1 MRACEQRD
9 VRTWEEKNKYEE
21 IEREVA
27 RGYGCR
33 GKSMEPC
40 GHEKLDK
47 RTKKSSERSV
57 MRKKCRRAN
66 GDE

>member
-1 MRACEQRD
+1 
-9 VRTWEEKNKYEE
+9 
-21 IEREVA
+21 
-27 RGYGCR
+27 
-33 GKSMEPC
+33 MEPC